1 MYNRLFVAMLCIEAC
16 ICINVNIMAIGGE
29 ERGNHFEVP
38 CVSTCVV
45 MDPSEP
51 VMNNKLSLSE
61 CSS

>member
-1 MYNRLFVAMLCIEAC
+1 MYSRLFVAMPCTDAC
-16 ICINVNIMAIGGE
+16 IKVKIMVIRGE

-38 CVSTCVV
+38 CVSTCR